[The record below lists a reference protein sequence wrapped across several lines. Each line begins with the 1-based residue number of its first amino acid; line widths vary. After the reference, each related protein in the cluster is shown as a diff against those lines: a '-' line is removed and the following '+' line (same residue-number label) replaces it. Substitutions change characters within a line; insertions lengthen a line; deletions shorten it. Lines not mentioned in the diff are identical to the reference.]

1 MAGYTR
7 LQRLHRPIPGFT
19 LSLWI
24 TLQQSTPHF
33 GGMFRLIDVDGKSWS

>member
-7 LQRLHRPIPGFT
+7 LQRLHRELPGFT
-19 LSLWI
+19 LSLRV

-33 GGMFRLIDVDGKSWS
+33 GGMLRLIDAHGKS